1 LKAPLKIRFNSTD
14 ILLILVNL
22 VPIWGVWV
30 KDWNVKEIFLVYCLE
45 SVIMGGY
52 NVLMMWSTTLFK
64 KKEEWVSGNSS
75 SIVSG
80 YYFILFFIAHYGL
93 FIFIQMGMFISIA
106 HISNLNFTDTFSFLF
121 HLRRYL
127 TSSTYEHL
135 LLFIASYGIIVLKDF
150 FMPGLY
156 KTASLG
162 SLMFA
167 PYVRVFVQQFCL
179 LIGGILLVFSL
190 GKIFML
196 VFVFVKIFF
205 EVVLKYLTKWK
216 LRMVS

>member
-1 LKAPLKIRFNSTD
+1 M
-14 ILLILVNL
+14 
-22 VPIWGVWV
+22 GV
-30 KDWNVKEIFLVYCLE
+30 
-45 SVIMGGY
+45 Y

-64 KKEEWVSGNSS
+64 KKEMWVSGNTA

-80 YYFILFFIAHYGL
+80 YYFILFFIVHYGF

-106 HISNLNFTDTFSFLF
+106 HISNLDFTDTFYFLF
-121 HLRRYL
+121 HVRRYMPPA
-127 TSSTYEHL
+127 TYKLL
-135 LLFIASYGIIVLKDF
+135 LLFIAIYGIIVLKDF

-167 PYVRVFVQQFCL
+167 PYARVFVQQFCL
-179 LIGGILLVFSL
+179 LIGGLLLVFSW